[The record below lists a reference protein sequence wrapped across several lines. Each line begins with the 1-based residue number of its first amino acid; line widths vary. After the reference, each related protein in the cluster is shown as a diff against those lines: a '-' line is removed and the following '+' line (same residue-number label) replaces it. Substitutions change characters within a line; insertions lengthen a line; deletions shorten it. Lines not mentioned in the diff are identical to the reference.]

1 PRMTSPDKDLPFRNA
16 PDLVSEEGVDEGSAT
31 STQEATGVPNPVNQL
46 LGDPKSST
54 AAAGTPAAAPVD
66 TETDESR
73 ADKAAAPG
81 QNYAAGEG

>member
-1 PRMTSPDKDLPFRNA
+1 MTSPDKDLPFRNA

-66 TETDESR
+66 TETGGTRGAKD
-73 ADKAAAPG
+73 AAPG
-81 QNYAAGEG
+81 QEYSVGEG